1 LVKDAPELDLTMSV
15 ERAKEIL
22 NRIHAEFCFL
32 NEQSKVHA
40 LARIITAFARGLLG
54 FTTRVP
60 LWIFRANRPRAGK
73 DYLAVMTILTYE
85 GIAAEDFP
93 IGRDQEETGKRIM
106 SAARNGRRFMH
117 FSNCQGRLDDR
128 HLTQAITNERITA
141 RRLGTNEASSDLSVP
156 NSMEFSI
163 SGNLTLTYSE
173 DIDERGRHI
182 FLAFYDEE
190 ANARKFKN
198 HTFTG
203 PSGITA
209 GTSSRR

>member
-1 LVKDAPELDLTMSV
+1 
-15 ERAKEIL
+15 
-22 NRIHAEFCFL
+22 
-32 NEQSKVHA
+32 
-40 LARIITAFARGLLG
+40 
-54 FTTRVP
+54 
-60 LWIFRANRPRAGK
+60 
-73 DYLAVMTILTYE
+73 
-85 GIAAEDFP
+85 
-93 IGRDQEETGKRIM
+93 
-106 SAARNGRRFMH
+106 MH

-173 DIDERGRHI
+173 DIDERGGHI

>member
-1 LVKDAPELDLTMSV
+1 MSV

-40 LARIITAFARGLLG
+40 LARIITPFARGLLG

-85 GIAAEDFP
+85 GIAAEDSP

-106 SAARNGRRFMH
+106 SAPRERPAFHALLKLPGASRRPSPDASH
-117 FSNCQGRLDDR
+117 HQRADHRKAPGNQRGV
-128 HLTQAITNERITA
+128 ER
-141 RRLGTNEASSDLSVP
+141 P
-156 NSMEFSI
+156 
-163 SGNLTLTYSE
+163 
-173 DIDERGRHI
+173 
-182 FLAFYDEE
+182 LAFPTRWNFRYR
-190 ANARKFKN
+190 A
-198 HTFTG
+198 T
-203 PSGITA
+203 
-209 GTSSRR
+209 